1 MLMTAREAIRL
12 TKKMGGRFV
21 RHGSRHDIFTNA
33 AGEEFPTPP
42 PRHPGDLSRGGSSGP
57 SKKS

>member
-1 MLMTAREAIRL
+1 MPMTAREAIQL

-21 RHGSRHDIFTNA
+21 RHGARHDISRMLLA
-33 AGEEFPTPP
+33 KSSLSSATPEIF
-42 PRHPGDLSRGGSSGP
+42 RRGSSEP

>member
-1 MLMTAREAIRL
+1 MPMTAREAIRL

-21 RHGSRHDIFTNA
+21 RHGARHDIFANA
-33 AGEEFPTPP
+33 AGEELPI
-42 PRHPGDLSRGGSSGP
+42 PGIPEIFRQGSSEP

>member
-1 MLMTAREAIRL
+1 MTAREAIRL

-21 RHGSRHDIFTNA
+21 RHGAKHDIFANA
-33 AGEEFPTPP
+33 AGEEFPIPP
-42 PRHPGDLSRGGSSGP
+42 GIPEIFHQGSSEP

>member
-1 MLMTAREAIRL
+1 MPMTAREAIWL

-21 RHGSRHDIFTNA
+21 RHGARHDIFANA
-33 AGEEFPTPP
+33 AGEELPIPATPEIF
-42 PRHPGDLSRGGSSGP
+42 RRGSSEP